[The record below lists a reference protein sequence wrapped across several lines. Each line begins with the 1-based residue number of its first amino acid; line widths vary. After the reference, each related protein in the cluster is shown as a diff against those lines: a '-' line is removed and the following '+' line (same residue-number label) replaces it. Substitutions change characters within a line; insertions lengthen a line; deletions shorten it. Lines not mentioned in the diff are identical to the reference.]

1 MFIYIPAND
10 DGDTL
15 LKDGVAQKNSV
26 LPDAVGIDRN
36 ASTIAVICLM
46 HFLKKNDALKC
57 SCGNQ
62 PFDEPKWSTL
72 ASRCEA

>member
-26 LPDAVGIDRN
+26 LPDAVGLDRN
-36 ASTIAVICLM
+36 ASSHLPDAL
-46 HFLKKNDALKC
+46 FLKKNDALKC